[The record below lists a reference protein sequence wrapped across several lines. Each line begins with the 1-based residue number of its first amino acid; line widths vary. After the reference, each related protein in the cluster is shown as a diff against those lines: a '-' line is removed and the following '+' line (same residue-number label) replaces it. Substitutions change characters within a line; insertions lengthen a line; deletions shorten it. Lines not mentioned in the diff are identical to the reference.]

1 MIRELIVVSF
11 LSAVF
16 SASSLADE
24 TFSLKVG
31 FASLDADGKFA
42 GENGGIATEIDFDGD
57 LNFDDSEEVYAEGA
71 FQLGPFRVSAAY
83 LPLDFSGSG
92 TITSDIIFGGQ
103 TFPAGTNVAS
113 DVEMEVFDLAV
124 AFHLINFDDGPM
136 RVQLGPEVAVKIAD
150 VDMSV
155 RDTSGGPTE
164 RISGTVPVPTIGAR
178 GRVALSDFIGVV
190 GRIGYLEIQD
200 NSFLDAEIQV
210 EYSPLPTLGIFA
222 GYRYI
227 DVDVDESDVILQ
239 STFAGLFAG
248 VFARF

>member
-1 MIRELIVVSF
+1 MIRNLIAASF
-11 LSAVF
+11 LCTVF
-16 SASSLADE
+16 SASALADE

-31 FASLDADGKFA
+31 FASLDPDGKFA
-42 GENGGIATEIDFDGD
+42 GENGGVSTKIDFDDD
-57 LNFDDSEEVYAEGA
+57 LNFDESEGVYVEGA
-71 FQLGPFRVSAAY
+71 FQLGPFRFSAAY
-83 LPLDFSGSG
+83 LPLDFSGRG
-92 TITSDIIFGGQ
+92 TITSNI
-103 TFPAGTNVAS
+103 TFDGRTFTTGTNVAS
-113 DVEMEVFDLAV
+113 DVEMEFYDLAV

-150 VDMSV
+150 VDLSI

-164 RISGTVPVPTIGAR
+164 SVSGTVPVPTIGAR
-178 GRVALSDFIGVV
+178 ARIALSDFVGVV
-190 GRIGYLEIQD
+190 GRFGYLEIQD

-210 EYSPLPTLGIFA
+210 EYSPLPTLGVFA

-239 STFAGLFAG
+239 STFSGLFAG